1 MIFHI
6 FTCIFQINVTV
17 ATNNTSLDKPTESIL
32 HINKEEGYFWCF
44 LFNRRCTQYVY
55 DYCLHQ
61 GPTRAQA
68 QYISA
73 YQPISSWR
81 GCGRTCHT
89 NCCFPSREHLW
100 TLERRDDSRLVY
112 FHIWSWHAVFWV
124 FPGIFGLHF
133 SWETVR
139 YKEPD
144 EASVYDRIGIQ
155 DLDVLR
161 VVCVFHLYNCRVLFL
176 FYDVIGLQIWYVVAS
191 CVFVS
196 LLILTFS
203 YCAILVTVRCS
214 EQPQHS
220 HRSQA
225 RKERKLTMT
234 LFIVTLVS
242 LSVWIPYVLFTFLE
256 SYLSR
261 QFSPETLLRAR
272 GVCEAL
278 FFANSFVNPILY
290 TIRIPQFRRASINLV
305 TCAVKTGTAQTSSL
319 SLDSVGVDKKE
330 EGASWW
336 RTRVLVLW
344 DLRRTKQNKKRQIG
358 SGVAENVL

>member
-6 FTCIFQINVTV
+6 SYCIFQINVTM

-44 LFNRRCTQYVY
+44 LFILEAIIVVVLNMFTIIVFTKDRHVRKRSTYLLINLSAADVGVGG
-55 DYCLHQ
+55 LVI
-61 GPTRAQA
+61 PT
-68 QYISA
+68 
-73 YQPISSWR
+73 
-81 GCGRTCHT
+81 
-89 NCCFPSREHLW
+89 
-100 TLERRDDSRLVY
+100 
-112 FHIWSWHAVFWV
+112 AVFRRGNTYGLWNVEMTPALFISTYGVDTLFFGCSLAFLVSISVERLYATRSPMRHRSMTGLAYKIWMSCVWV
-124 FPGIFGLHF
+124 ASFIYT
-133 SWETVR
+133 TV
-139 YKEPD
+139 
-144 EASVYDRIGIQ
+144 V
-155 DLDVLR
+155 
-161 VVCVFHLYNCRVLFL
+161 VLFL

-203 YCAILVTVRCS
+203 YCAIFVTVRCS

-261 QFSPETLLRAR
+261 QFSPEALLRAR

-319 SLDSVGVDKKE
+319 SLDSVGVDKKD
-330 EGASWW
+330 EG
-336 RTRVLVLW
+336 
-344 DLRRTKQNKKRQIG
+344 G
-358 SGVAENVL
+358 S